1 MHNTVAINACWLYPK
16 LYPKPK
22 LCPKLYPY
30 PKLPLTPASSTLS
43 FTCPALLLLCTCRPV
58 CPRDT
63 GLLIPLLTCTCRPAC
78 PEDTGLLTPLL
89 TCTCCPACPRDT
101 GLLIPLLS
109 AIGIG
114 SLFTDFLEGI
124 FTRQLE
130 SLLVQMYFREKA
142 FFWGAQLAEQ
152 PADSG
157 LVRLSGE
164 A

>member
-30 PKLPLTPASSTLS
+30 PKLPLTPASSPLS

-58 CPRDT
+58 
-63 GLLIPLLTCTCRPAC
+63 
-78 PEDTGLLTPLL
+78 
-89 TCTCCPACPRDT
+89 CPRDT